1 MKSAIGFMDYRLRRR
16 VIKATET
23 LILKESFEYCPYIR
37 AIKKEQKRNAQIRDD
52 LKSTDDDLDTDIPQA
67 TRLKAHL
74 KRRVERQTKQK
85 WVKYATEYASEIV
98 FAGPEKKDEIR
109 RYIEMTRD
117 AVMEMN
123 RKDKE
128 EKKASH
134 NRSRMK
140 YTPFNEETY

>member
-1 MKSAIGFMDYRLRRR
+1 M
-16 VIKATET
+16 IKATET

-37 AIKKEQKRNAQIRDD
+37 AIKKEQKRNAEIQND
-52 LKSTDDDLDTDIPQA
+52 LKVTDDDLEADIPEA
-67 TRLKAHL
+67 TRLRAHL

-98 FAGPEKKDEIR
+98 MAGPQRKDEVR

-128 EKKASH
+128 ERKASH
-134 NRSRMK
+134 NKRTQARMN

>member
-1 MKSAIGFMDYRLRRR
+1 M
-16 VIKATET
+16 IKATET
-23 LILKESFEYCPYIR
+23 LILKESFEFCPYIR
-37 AIKKEQKRNAQIRDD
+37 AMQKEQRRNAEIRDND
-52 LKSTDDDLDTDIPQA
+52 KARDDDLETDIPQA

-98 FAGPEKKDEIR
+98 MAGPQRKDEMR

-117 AVMEMN
+117 SVMEMN

-134 NRSRMK
+134 NKRKLER
-140 YTPFNEETY
+140 TVNIAFNEETY

>member
-1 MKSAIGFMDYRLRRR
+1 M
-16 VIKATET
+16 
-23 LILKESFEYCPYIR
+23 
-37 AIKKEQKRNAQIRDD
+37 
-52 LKSTDDDLDTDIPQA
+52 
-67 TRLKAHL
+67 

-128 EKKASH
+128 EKKASR

>member
-1 MKSAIGFMDYRLRRR
+1 M
-16 VIKATET
+16 IKATET
-23 LILKESFEYCPYIR
+23 LILKESFEFCPYIR
-37 AIKKEQKRNAQIRDD
+37 AMQKEQRRNAEIRDND
-52 LKSTDDDLDTDIPQA
+52 KARDDDLETDIPQA

-98 FAGPEKKDEIR
+98 MAGPQRKDEMR

-134 NRSRMK
+134 NKRKLER
-140 YTPFNEETY
+140 TVNIAFNEETY